1 MIEIGICDDE
11 KEYRDMLY
19 EMVVRSLFQF
29 DEVEFRYYETGNQI
43 IEEIEKNEFK
53 CDLLLLDINMP
64 GRNGLKTAE
73 YIRTH
78 QVDVDIIFVT
88 VSAEHVFDGY
98 TYQAFSY
105 LVKPLEYGRLSDELK
120 RYVKLKEN
128 TSKCLHVN
136 IGGKKVQIFLDRVKY
151 FAADGRK
158 IFVCERGR
166 KDMTSF
172 YAKIGELQEI
182 LQGYDFLRC
191 HHSYLVNSRYVSSY
205 SRTEIDVDSEKLPV
219 SRRYAEEIRNY
230 FDSQGGSRI

>member
-88 VSAEHVFDGY
+88 VSAEHVLTDIL
-98 TYQAFSY
+98 T
-105 LVKPLEYGRLSDELK
+105 RLFRILSN
-120 RYVKLKEN
+120 RWN
-128 TSKCLHVN
+128 TAGCQMN
-136 IGGKKVQIFLDRVKY
+136 
-151 FAADGRK
+151 
-158 IFVCERGR
+158 
-166 KDMTSF
+166 
-172 YAKIGELQEI
+172 
-182 LQGYDFLRC
+182 
-191 HHSYLVNSRYVSSY
+191 
-205 SRTEIDVDSEKLPV
+205 
-219 SRRYAEEIRNY
+219 
-230 FDSQGGSRI
+230 

>member
-172 YAKIGELQEI
+172 YAKIG
-182 LQGYDFLRC
+182 
-191 HHSYLVNSRYVSSY
+191 
-205 SRTEIDVDSEKLPV
+205 
-219 SRRYAEEIRNY
+219 
-230 FDSQGGSRI
+230 

>member
-88 VSAEHVFDGY
+88 VSAEHVPCAGWAPPPSCA
-98 TYQAFSY
+98 TARARAGAAFCPAW
-105 LVKPLEYGRLSDELK
+105 PLPGQPF
-120 RYVKLKEN
+120 
-128 TSKCLHVN
+128 CWPW
-136 IGGKKVQIFLDRVKY
+136 
-151 FAADGRK
+151 
-158 IFVCERGR
+158 
-166 KDMTSF
+166 
-172 YAKIGELQEI
+172 
-182 LQGYDFLRC
+182 QG
-191 HHSYLVNSRYVSSY
+191 
-205 SRTEIDVDSEKLPV
+205 
-219 SRRYAEEIRNY
+219 
-230 FDSQGGSRI
+230 